1 MAEGTDATLPLRYVC
16 QVCEEWTSGPYCTLC
31 NVSDG
36 SRFYSESR
44 CMPCK
49 DGLLADLLWKCGLIA
64 VGTVALLIILS
75 RCKCYERTRFL
86 QRWFFKGVVMY
97 GQLDMRAKFKQYGT
111 QASNHRLADPRQ
123 VCYSH
128 VWASPWTERSHSTR
142 SPPRSSRSTC

>member
-1 MAEGTDATLPLRYVC
+1 MRFCHSLVC

-44 CMPCK
+44 CKPCK
-49 DGLLADLLWKCGLIA
+49 DGMLGDLLWKCGLIA
-64 VGTVALLIILS
+64 FFATALMIILS
-75 RCKCYERTRFL
+75 RCKCYEQTQCL

-97 GQLDMRAKFKQYGT
+97 GQLDMRAKFKQYAT